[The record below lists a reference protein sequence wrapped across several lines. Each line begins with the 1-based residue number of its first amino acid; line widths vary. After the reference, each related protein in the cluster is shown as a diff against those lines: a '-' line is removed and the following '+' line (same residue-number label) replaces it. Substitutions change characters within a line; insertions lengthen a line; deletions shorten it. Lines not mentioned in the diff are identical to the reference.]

1 MQVGITMKSN
11 GITKTISADVD
22 YLEDWLYLLS
32 EATRSEWTSV
42 ESIAAERSDGRM
54 VWSCEADDLWE

>member
-1 MQVGITMKSN
+1 MQVEIAMKSN

>member
-1 MQVGITMKSN
+1 MQVDIIMNSE

-32 EATRSEWTSV
+32 EATRSEWTNV
-42 ESIAAERSDGRM
+42 EAIAAEREDGKI
-54 VWSCEADDLWE
+54 VWSCQSVDLWE

>member
-1 MQVGITMKSN
+1 MQVQIAMKSN
-11 GITKTISADVD
+11 GITKTISA
-22 YLEDWLYLLS
+22 EDWLYLLS

>member
-1 MQVGITMKSN
+1 MQVDIVMTSN

-32 EATRSEWTSV
+32 EATRSEWNQV
-42 ESIAAERSDGRM
+42 ESIAAEKSDGKV